1 MITYID
7 SNSAEKYTA
16 LFEEATKDLAAHKIT
31 AEINNID
38 RYLANLPTLA
48 GISSKYVRLPVDE
61 AVFYVDGDTRK
72 ITVPKEFSS
81 NGVGIVGDELAEIV
95 YFKIDRYF
103 DIVDLASENMN
114 IYIQWENASGEKG
127 ASLAYAKSVEQE
139 EDGNDFV
146 YFGWALTS
154 KITGKAG
161 NVKFN
166 VRILKLENDT
176 NTEGQVIRSV
186 AYSFNTQ
193 TATVAIKAG
202 LDYDFTNDDLLI
214 EDSRDL
220 IAGRLLEGNT
230 AHCPQIITN
239 INKIMFKG
247 GTLSVEAQGIQ
258 HTAGTDGATH
268 TDAEPVLTYQW
279 FHKPLGATA
288 YERLRDAKGTPIY
301 TPSVTITDSG
311 SYYCTIF
318 ATYEI
323 VDGKGLDT
331 EGNEIKLEYHT
342 STASSNTCVCTVPEP
357 IKLEIK
363 QNLDDKLILAADTN
377 KLTMQMAQQE
387 LTLDSGKQVVISDLV
402 CKLAKAGDGTKVAD
416 LSTLEFAEVDP
427 TAYTV
432 EKTEE
437 KQSIAEVTVPYSG
450 DTISAV
456 LEVNED
462 AQGYYKM
469 TVGNMVNNNTVDSDE
484 SVICRVTL
492 PAQLP
497 TIPTKNA
504 IKKMNKDGKAVVV
517 KNFQVGDTLYADF
530 EEVGLS
536 DGLDVIWKK
545 VAGQGQDGN
554 VDLDSDEELHDT
566 EDKTIEGVNTRT
578 LTVTAEMGDG
588 SYYFMIHNTLNG
600 TEVTSAP
607 KQVTPV
613 QVNE

>member
-7 SNSAEKYTA
+7 SNSADKYTA
-16 LFEEATKDLAAHKIT
+16 LFEEAVKDLAAHNVT

-61 AVFYVDGDTRK
+61 EVFYVNGDTRK

-95 YFKIDRYF
+95 YFKVDRYF

-139 EDGNDFV
+139 ADGNDFV

-166 VRILKLENDT
+166 VRILKLENST
-176 NTEGQVIRSV
+176 NDAGQAIRTV

-193 TATVAIKAG
+193 TATVAVKAG
-202 LDYDFTNDDLLI
+202 LNYDFTDSELLI

-220 IAGRLLEGNT
+220 VAGRLLEGNT
-230 AHCPQIITN
+230 AHCPEITEN

-247 GTLSVEAQGIQ
+247 GTLSVTAKGIQ
-258 HTAGTDGATH
+258 HSTDNGDNHSDNA
-268 TDAEPVLTYQW
+268 PVLTYQW
-279 FHKPLGATA
+279 FHKPLGETA
-288 YERLRDAKGTPIY
+288 YERLRDANGTPVY
-301 TPSVTITDSG
+301 TPSITITDSG

-323 VDGKGLDT
+323 VDSVGLATD
-331 EGNEIKLEYHT
+331 GSEIKLEYHT

-357 IKLEIK
+357 IKLAIVK
-363 QNLDDKLILAADTN
+363 DLNGNLILTEDSKA
-377 KLTMQMAQQE
+377 LTMEMEQQN
-387 LTLDSGKQVVISDLV
+387 LTLDDGTEAIISDLV
-402 CKLAKAGDGTKVAD
+402 CKLYKAGDGSKVDD
-416 LSTLEFAEVDP
+416 LSKLEFVEVDSQDY
-427 TAYTV
+427 AII
-432 EKTEE
+432 KEE
-437 KQSIAEVTVPYSG
+437 NEQEIAGVKVPYSG
-450 DTISAV
+450 NTISAQLTV
-456 LEVNED
+456 GAA

-469 TVGNMVNNNTVDSDE
+469 VVGNMVNNNTVDSDE
-484 SVICRVTL
+484 SAICRVTL
-492 PAQLP
+492 TAQLP
-497 TIPTKNA
+497 TLDTDYPIKKVNAAGNA
-504 IKKMNKDGKAVVV
+504 IQP
-517 KNFQVGDTLYADF
+517 KNLEVGDTLRAMF
-530 EEVGLS
+530 TENGLS
-536 DGLDVIWKK
+536 DGLTIIWKK
-545 VAGQGQDGN
+545 VVGKGQDGN
-554 VDLDSDEELHDT
+554 VALEDGEEDREDRIVQESASTDLTIT
-566 EDKTIEGVNTRT
+566 ED
-578 LTVTAEMGDG
+578 MGDG
-588 SYYFMIHNTLNG
+588 AYYFIIHNELNG
-600 TEVTSAP
+600 TKVDSEP
-607 KQVTPV
+607 KAVTPV